1 MPSSTTFLFL
11 AVGLAILTV
20 GLVVTVRQWDQQ
32 DRDAGRHVYRLSFP
46 RGVKTDQVVTFLRS
60 LAGLRPPRGWLLGVD
75 SCVFEVIAW
84 AGGIEHRLRVPAQR
98 AEAVLAQ
105 LRTAIPGV
113 GAVPVE
119 NPAVRS
125 ADFAR
130 EIRLTDSTRPIRTDQ
145 PEAVAASILTALES
159 ASLREGEVLTWQWT
173 VWAVPTGQPTP
184 AHTGQTA
191 IGWLNQL
198 LGTPTPSDKQDR
210 AARRTKLAEPM
221 FGAVGRVGAA
231 SAARGR
237 SGQLVGRVVGTAHQ
251 LSTAGARLTT
261 RLVPPRQAAAR
272 IARAT
277 TPLGA
282 PPAHLNARE
291 LATAIAWPIGDNL
304 VVPGLRLGGSRPL
317 PPAAELPQT
326 GRVVGTSTWPG
337 STERP
342 VAISPADSLMH
353 MIVTGP
359 TGSGK
364 STLLLNMLVQ
374 DVTAGRGAGLLD
386 PSGDLAHDV
395 LDRVPEPRLGDVI
408 HLDVSDEQR
417 PVGLNLLA
425 ASPDD
430 AELRADQ
437 VLAIIKQRATSWG
450 PQLEEILANSLVALA
465 ASGLTLVELRPLL
478 EDEGFR
484 RPLVVRLDPVLVP
497 GAAAFFRRFEQW
509 SDEQRHQAIGPVLNK
524 ISPVTGRRMLRNVV
538 GQTEAT
544 WTMPTVL
551 AGNKILLVSL
561 PTGRIGAYAAE
572 LLGGV
577 VVSMLWNAVLERAA
591 VDRQQRQPSY
601 TYIDEAP
608 RFLGGAHDLTDA
620 LARARGHGH
629 GLVLATQHLDQFPAG
644 LRRTVLSEARSKIAF
659 QPGADD
665 AGTLA
670 RHFGPLVTAT
680 DLQALPAR
688 TAMAALVVG
697 GQVAAPVTIATAP
710 PPPPTGLGQQAR
722 DASRQTYGRD
732 RDEVEQAIQARRRP
746 PEAGPRRTRRVP

>member
-1 MPSSTTFLFL
+1 MPSSTTLL
-11 AVGLAILTV
+11 LLSVVLAILTA
-20 GLVVTVRQWDQQ
+20 GLIVTVRRWDQQ
-32 DRDAGRHVYRLSFP
+32 DRDAGRQVYRLSFP
-46 RGVKTDQVVTFLRS
+46 RGVKTDQVISFLRS

-75 SCVFEVIAW
+75 SCIFELIAW
-84 AGGIEHRLRVPAQR
+84 TGNIEHRLRLPAQR

-105 LRTAIPGV
+105 LRTAIPGL
-113 GAVPVE
+113 GAVPVMD
-119 NPAVRS
+119 PAVRP

-145 PEAVAASILTALES
+145 PEAVVASILTALES
-159 ASLREGEVLTWQWT
+159 ASLREGEVVTWQWT
-173 VWAVPTGQPTP
+173 VWATPTGQPTT

-191 IGWLNQL
+191 TGWLNQL
-198 LGTPTPSDKQDR
+198 LGTPTPETGQDR
-210 AARRTKLAEPM
+210 AARRAKLAEPV

-231 SAARGR
+231 SATRGR
-237 SGQLVGRVVGTAHQ
+237 SGQLVGRVVGVVHQ
-251 LSTAGARLTT
+251 LSTPGARLTT
-261 RLVPPRQAAAR
+261 RQLSPRQAAAR
-272 IARAT
+272 MARAA

-291 LATAIAWPIGDNL
+291 LATVLAWPIGDPL
-304 VVPGLRLGGSRPL
+304 VPGLRLGGSRPL
-317 PPAAELPQT
+317 PPVADLPQT
-326 GRVVGTSTWPG
+326 GRVVGTATYPG
-337 STERP
+337 LERP
-342 VAISPADSLMH
+342 VAISVGDSLMH
-353 MIVTGP
+353 LLVVGP
-359 TGSGK
+359 TGTGK
-364 STLLLNMLVQ
+364 STLLLNLAIQ
-374 DVTAGRGAGLLD
+374 DIQAGRGVVVLD
-386 PSGDLAHDV
+386 PSGDLASDV
-395 LDRVPEPRLGDVI
+395 LDRVPGHRLSDVI

-465 ASGLTLVELRPLL
+465 ASGQTLVELRPLL

-484 RPLVVRLDPVLVP
+484 RPLVARLDPVLVP

-509 SDEQRHQAIGPVLNK
+509 SDEQRHQALGPVLNK
-524 ISPVTGRRMLRNVV
+524 ITPIVGRRMLRNVV
-538 GQTEAT
+538 GQTDPTT
-544 WTMPTVL
+544 WSMPTVL
-551 AGNKILLVSL
+551 ATNRILLVSL

-577 VVSMLWNAVLERAA
+577 VVSMLWNAVLERSA

-601 TYIDEAP
+601 TYVDEAP

-620 LARARGHGH
+620 LARARGHGY

-644 LRRTVLSEARSKIAF
+644 LRRTVLSEARSKIVL
-659 QPGADD
+659 QPAATD

-670 RHFGPLVTAT
+670 RHFGPLVSAT

-710 PPPPTGLGQQAR
+710 PPPPTGVGQLAR
-722 DASRQTYGRD
+722 DASRRTYGRD

-746 PEAGPRRTRRVP
+746 PESGPRRTRRVP

>member
-1 MPSSTTFLFL
+1 MPGSTELLILSVPL
-11 AVGLAILTV
+11 ALLTV
-20 GLVVTVRQWDQQ
+20 GLVLAVRQWDQQ

-46 RGVKTDQVVTFLRS
+46 RGVKADQVVSFLRS
-60 LAGLRPPRGWLLGVD
+60 LAGLRPPRGWLLGMD

-84 AGGIEHRLRVPAQR
+84 AGGIEHRLRLPKNR

-105 LRTAIPGV
+105 LRTAIPGI

-119 NPAVRS
+119 NPAVRP

-159 ASLREGEVLTWQWT
+159 ASLREGEVLTWQW
-173 VWAVPTGQPTP
+173 VAWAVPTGQPTP
-184 AHTGQTA
+184 AHIGQTA
-191 IGWLNQL
+191 TGWLNQL
-198 LGTPTPSDKQDR
+198 LGTPTPPDKQDR
-210 AARRTKLAEPM
+210 AARRTKMSEPM
-221 FGAVGRVGAA
+221 FGGVGRVGTA

-251 LSTAGARLTT
+251 LSTPGARLTT
-261 RLVPPRQAAAR
+261 RPLPPRQAAAR
-272 IARAT
+272 IARGT

-291 LATAIAWPIGDNL
+291 LATVLAWPVGDP
-304 VVPGLRLGGSRPL
+304 VVPGLRLTGSRPL

-337 STERP
+337 TERP
-342 VAISPADSLMH
+342 VAISVGDSLMH
-353 MIVTGP
+353 LLVVGP
-359 TGSGK
+359 TGTGK
-364 STLLLNMLVQ
+364 STLLLNLVIQ
-374 DVTAGRGAGLLD
+374 DIQAGRGVVLLD
-386 PSGDLAHDV
+386 PSGDLASDV
-395 LDRVPEPRLGDVI
+395 LDRVPEHRLGDVI

-484 RPLVVRLDPVLVP
+484 RPLVARLDPVLVP

-509 SDEQRHQAIGPVLNK
+509 SEEQRHQALGPVLNK
-524 ISPVTGRRMLRNVV
+524 VTPVTGRRMLRNVV
-538 GQTEAT
+538 GQSEVT
-544 WTMPTVL
+544 WSMPTVL
-551 AGNKILLVSL
+551 AMNRILLVSL

-601 TYIDEAP
+601 TYVDEAP

-670 RHFGPLVTAT
+670 RHFGPLVSAT

-722 DASRQTYGRD
+722 DASRRTYGRD
-732 RDEVEQAIQARRRP
+732 RDEVERAIQARRRP
-746 PEAGPRRTRRVP
+746 PESGPRRTRRVP